1 MEAEDN
7 RAREKIVV
15 RIGIYKDTLANRRGA
30 DIAVLAL
37 AEGLRER
44 GHDAVVFEK
53 PDFEKRIAEPW
64 DVIIST
70 GTNEILDLYDYFS
83 ACSTRL
89 KTPIIQQFHTNPK
102 SQFKWKRFLR
112 NWRIKRALHHVSA
125 IQVLNNR
132 FVSQVVRY
140 GAEIEVIGNWSRY
153 EEAYDKKTETRKT
166 IICPAAFSKGK
177 NQILLIKAFARTAKI
192 FPDWKLKLLGRA
204 EGSYAEKCRKLVSKL
219 GMDSQI
225 EFTGWAENMAD
236 EYAQCAF
243 VAFPSIDEGFSL
255 TILDAAVFNKCAL
268 LTKDWV
274 GTCHADGGLLARPTA
289 VEYAKGLRRLM
300 GDVAYCKKMGDNA
313 HAFCKIMYSKNI
325 ILAKWLR
332 LLTKKK
338 DLHHICRARF

>member
-1 MEAEDN
+1 M
-7 RAREKIVV
+7 
-15 RIGIYKDTLANRRGA
+15 RIGIYKDTLVNRRGA
-30 DIAVLAL
+30 DVAVLAL
-37 AEGLRER
+37 VDGLRKQ
-44 GHDAVVFEK
+44 GYDAVVFKKTDFNKRMEK
-53 PDFEKRIAEPW
+53 AW
-64 DVIIST
+64 DIVIST
-70 GTNEILDLYDYFS
+70 GTNELLDLYNYFS
-83 ACSTRL
+83 TPSTRSTRL